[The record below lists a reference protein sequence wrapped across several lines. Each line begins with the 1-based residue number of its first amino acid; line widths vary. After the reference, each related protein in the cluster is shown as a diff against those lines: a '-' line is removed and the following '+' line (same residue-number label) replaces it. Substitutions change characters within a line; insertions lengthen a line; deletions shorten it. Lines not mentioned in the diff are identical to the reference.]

1 MAMNKALQWIGVVAL
16 VAACLAL
23 GFFVGRGAKPPHPVV
38 QTDTLVVRDTIR
50 EAFPVYVDREVVR
63 TELVPVTDTLYRH
76 DTLFVALEIE
86 RRTYEGED
94 YRAVVSGW
102 QPSLDEIAVYP
113 TTTYITK
120 EVQVPGPAAR
130 WSFGVT
136 AGPGILYD
144 GKLHGGV
151 GIVAGLQYR
160 F

>member
-1 MAMNKALQWIGVVAL
+1 MSKALQWIGVVAL
-16 VAACLAL
+16 VVVCLAL
-23 GFFVGRGAKPPHPVV
+23 GFFVGRGAKPKPPVV

-113 TTTYITK
+113 KTTYITK
-120 EVQVPGPAAR
+120 EVQVPGPAPR

-144 GKLHGGV
+144 GKLHGGI

>member
-1 MAMNKALQWIGVVAL
+1 MRSVLQWIGVVAL
-16 VAACLAL
+16 VASALAL
-23 GFFVGRGAKPPHPVV
+23 GFFVGRGAKPQPPVV

-86 RRTYEGED
+86 RRTYECED
-94 YRAVVSGW
+94 YRAEVSGW
-102 QPSLDEIAVYP
+102 HPSLDWIEVYP

-120 EVQVPGPAAR
+120 EVQVPGPPAR

-144 GKLHGGV
+144 GKLHGGI

>member
-1 MAMNKALQWIGVVAL
+1 MNKALQWIGVVAL
-16 VAACLAL
+16 VVVFLAL

>member
-1 MAMNKALQWIGVVAL
+1 MNKALQWIGVVAL

-23 GFFVGRGAKPPHPVV
+23 GFFVGRGAKPHPPVV

-136 AGPGILYD
+136 AGPGIIWD

>member
-1 MAMNKALQWIGVVAL
+1 MRSVLQWIGVVAL
-16 VAACLAL
+16 VAACLTL

-38 QTDTLVVRDTIR
+38 QTDTLIVRDTIR

-120 EVQVPGPAAR
+120 EVQVPGPAPR

-144 GKLHGGV
+144 GKLHGGI

>member
-1 MAMNKALQWIGVVAL
+1 MRNVLQWIGVVAL
-16 VAACLAL
+16 VAACLIL
-23 GFFVGRGAKPPHPVV
+23 GFFVGRGAKTQPPVV

-94 YRAVVSGW
+94 YRAEVSGW
-102 QPSLDEIAVYP
+102 HPSLDWIEVYP

-120 EVQVPGPAAR
+120 EVQVPGPPAR
-130 WSFGVT
+130 WSLGVT

-144 GKLHGGV
+144 GKLHGGI

>member
-1 MAMNKALQWIGVVAL
+1 MNKALQWIGVVAL
-16 VAACLAL
+16 VVACLAL
-23 GFFVGRGAKPPHPVV
+23 GFFVGRGAKPLPPVV
-38 QTDTLVVRDTIR
+38 QADTLVVRDTIR

-120 EVQVPGPAAR
+120 EVQVPGPAPR

>member
-1 MAMNKALQWIGVVAL
+1 MRNVLQWIGVVAL
-16 VAACLAL
+16 VAACLTL
-23 GFFVGRGAKPPHPVV
+23 GFFVGRGAKPPHPAV
-38 QTDTLVVRDTIR
+38 QTDTLIVRDTIR
-50 EAFPVYVDREVVR
+50 ESFPVYVDRVVTR

-94 YRAVVSGW
+94 YRAEVSGW
-102 QPSLDEIAVYP
+102 HPSLDWIEVYP

-120 EVQVPGPAAR
+120 EVQVPGPPAR

-136 AGPGILYD
+136 AGPGILWD
-144 GKLHGGV
+144 GKIHGGI

>member
-1 MAMNKALQWIGVVAL
+1 MRNVLQWIGVVAL

-38 QTDTLVVRDTIR
+38 QTDTLIVRDTIR
-50 EAFPVYVDREVVR
+50 EGFPVYVDRVVTR
-63 TELVPVTDTLYRH
+63 TELVQVTDTLYRH

-113 TTTYITK
+113 KTTYITK
-120 EVQVPGPAAR
+120 EVQVPGPPAR

-144 GKLHGGV
+144 GKLHGGI

>member
-1 MAMNKALQWIGVVAL
+1 MNKALQWIGVVAL
-16 VAACLAL
+16 VVACLAL
-23 GFFVGRGAKPPHPVV
+23 GFFVGRGARPQPPVV

-120 EVQVPGPAAR
+120 EVQVPGPAPR